1 MPVTTATYS
10 AHPDKNSS
18 LLEDREKQFT
28 LDVDVLISVTSHF
41 HKPFHQGLS
50 KYGHPMAMMYV
61 KSLCIW
67 VLFVHVKISVT
78 HSSQACQMVRKLGK
92 CNVSTSSCFAPG
104 VTTSDTTAPS
114 SCLISAVQIQI
125 CEWL

>member
-18 LLEDREKQFT
+18 LEDREKQFT

-41 HKPFHQGLS
+41 HKLFHQGLS

-61 KSLCIW
+61 KSLRI
-67 VLFVHVKISVT
+67 
-78 HSSQACQMVRKLGK
+78 
-92 CNVSTSSCFAPG
+92 
-104 VTTSDTTAPS
+104 
-114 SCLISAVQIQI
+114 
-125 CEWL
+125 